1 MSRHILVALKSGT
14 DPIAPLPAAAFHR
27 TLETP
32 LYCPKCE
39 ATYFLVADYDWAISR
54 HFEEESRQHLTLLR
68 KTIKF
73 GHGHGHRITH
83 FETNGVVVTR
93 HERSDLRPS
102 LEDLDPITKL
112 TQ

>member
-1 MSRHILVALKSGT
+1 MSRHLVVALKSGT
-14 DPIAPLPAAAFHR
+14 DPVAPLPPAAFHR

-39 ATYFLVADYDWAISR
+39 ATYFLIADYDWAISR
-54 HFEEESRQHLTLLR
+54 HFEEESRQHLMLLR

-73 GHGHGHRITH
+73 GHDYGHRITH

-93 HERSDLRPS
+93 HAHSETSAS
-102 LEDLDPITKL
+102 LEDLKPITKL

>member
-1 MSRHILVALKSGT
+1 MPRHILVAIKSGT

-27 TLETP
+27 TLEMA

-39 ATYFLVADYDWAISR
+39 ATYFLIADYDWAISR
-54 HFEEESRQHLTLLR
+54 HFEEESRHHLMLLR

-73 GHGHGHRITH
+73 GHDYGHRVTH

-93 HERSDLRPS
+93 HTHPDLTPS
-102 LEDLDPITKL
+102 IEDLKPL
-112 TQ
+112 TSRPQ

>member
-1 MSRHILVALKSGT
+1 MSRNILVALKSGT

-32 LYCPKCE
+32 IYCPRCE
-39 ATYFLVADYDWAISR
+39 ATYFLIADYDWAISR
-54 HFEEESRQHLTLLR
+54 HFEDESRQHLRLLL

-73 GHGHGHRITH
+73 GHDHGHRITH

-93 HERSDLRPS
+93 HTHPDPPPP
-102 LEDLDPITKL
+102 LEHLQPITKL

>member
-1 MSRHILVALKSGT
+1 MARNILVAIKSGT

-27 TLETP
+27 TLETA

-39 ATYFLVADYDWAISR
+39 ATYFLIADYDWAISR
-54 HFEEESRQHLTLLR
+54 HFDEESRQHLMLLR

-73 GHGHGHRITH
+73 GHDHGHRITH

-93 HERSDLRPS
+93 HTQSDATQS
-102 LEDLDPITKL
+102 LEDLKLLTKL
-112 TQ
+112 RQ

>member
-1 MSRHILVALKSGT
+1 MPRNILVAIKSGT
-14 DPIAPLPAAAFHR
+14 DPIVPLPAAAFHR

-39 ATYFLVADYDWAISR
+39 ATYFLIADYDWAISR
-54 HFEEESRQHLTLLR
+54 HFEEESRQHLMLLR

-73 GHGHGHRITH
+73 GHDHGHRITH

-93 HERSDLRPS
+93 HTRADTTASLEALRP
-102 LEDLDPITKL
+102 L
-112 TQ
+112 TDRPQ

>member
-1 MSRHILVALKSGT
+1 MSRNILVAIKSGT

-39 ATYFLVADYDWAISR
+39 ATYFVIADYDWAISR
-54 HFEEESRQHLTLLR
+54 HFEEESRHHLTLLR

-73 GHGHGHRITH
+73 GHDHGHRITH
-83 FETNGVVVTR
+83 FETNGVVVTA
-93 HERSDLRPS
+93 HAKPRPEPTVEV
-102 LEDLDPITKL
+102 LKPLTKL
-112 TQ
+112 IN